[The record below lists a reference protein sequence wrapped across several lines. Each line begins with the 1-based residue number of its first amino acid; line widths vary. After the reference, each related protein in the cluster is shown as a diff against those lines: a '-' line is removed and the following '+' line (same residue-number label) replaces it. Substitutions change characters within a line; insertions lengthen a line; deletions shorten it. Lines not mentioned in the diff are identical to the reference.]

1 MEVKTYIKE
10 NWLTKNPKR
19 DGLTPTLLLMSLLL
33 FTSFIYINNFF
44 NAPEWMSATGEKVF
58 VEKEWWRLWTTLFA
72 HGDLTHILGNL
83 FLFFPFS
90 YYLIGYFGYAFFP
103 FFGFF
108 AGGLVNYVVLATMP
122 AQVGLIGASGV
133 VNWMGGAWI
142 ALSWLVDR
150 RESVGRRILKV
161 TAVTIFL
168 FVPDTFR
175 PEVSYLSHFLGF
187 FLGVFSAIAYYFIYH
202 QRIKN
207 EEVLEVIRDEEDY
220 VWDNEWMIADEGPP
234 IIAQEQSVET
244 SDESNSDQKTSKI
257 LYH

>member
-90 YYLIGYFGYAFFP
+90 YYLIGYFGYTFFP
-103 FFGFF
+103 FFGFL
-108 AGGLVNYVVLATMP
+108 AGGLVNIAVLSTMP

-168 FVPDTFR
+168 FIPDSFK

-187 FLGVFSAIAYYFIYH
+187 FLGVFSAIVYYYVFRKKIQSEEVVEAIREEDDYVWGNEWLISDDEVPIAV
-202 QRIKN
+202 Q
-207 EEVLEVIRDEEDY
+207 EEVLDPL
-220 VWDNEWMIADEGPP
+220 NETN
-234 IIAQEQSVET
+234 Q
-244 SDESNSDQKTSKI
+244 DQKTSKI